1 MCVCSG
7 IHNDSKLRA
16 SASRASSSMRMAYSV
31 AKIQTPMC
39 MGDPPDSA
47 GRGGVRGGRQAHR
60 TGHQAHRAGHKRK
73 MCVRRAPAAR
83 AAFEG
88 QRAASGAWEGA
99 AVGEGAERVPSGGD
113 PAAVAAHGAARAV
126 HVDGE
131 VADDGPDAAPLLL
144 LDGLQ
149 ALDERRDGAEG
160 DDVRRAE
167 RAAAGEVHGAHARLP
182 GAEPIA
188 KRCEVVDG
196 HQDGK
201 IASGMK
207 AETIQFGASTISL
220 ILRSAA
226 TEQITYASSR
236 EKPRV
241 STRWSIMYRTACCAA
256 AKRSG
261 PCAVVA

>member
-1 MCVCSG
+1 
-7 IHNDSKLRA
+7 
-16 SASRASSSMRMAYSV
+16 MRMAYSV

-39 MGDPPDSA
+39 MGNPPASA
-47 GRGGVRGGRQAHR
+47 GRGGARGGRQAP
-60 TGHQAHRAGHKRK
+60 GAGHKRK
-73 MCVRRAPAAR
+73 MCVRREPAAR
-83 AAFEG
+83 AALEG
-88 QRAASGAWEGA
+88 QRAASGAGEGA
-99 AVGEGAERVPSGGD
+99 AVGNGAERVPGGGD

-167 RAAAGEVHGAHARLP
+167 RAAAGEVHRAHARLP
-182 GAEPIA
+182 GAEPIPERR
-188 KRCEVVDG
+188 KVVG
-196 HQDGK
+196 RHQEGK

-241 STRWSIMYRTACCAA
+241 STRWSIM
-256 AKRSG
+256 
-261 PCAVVA
+261 